1 MLMLDFHVVRGLLE
15 AHGDALRH
23 EVRPFRVGSV
33 DFDFARHRYLT
44 GVINLSTDSW
54 YKESVCR
61 TTEEALA
68 RGEMLAADGA
78 AMIDVGAE
86 STLPDA
92 RRVDVQGQLDQLLPV
107 VDGLVAKNLV
117 VSVESYHPEVLDT
130 CGRRGAQV
138 FNLTG
143 MREAD
148 EVFRVAGR
156 HGAAVILCYVQGDTV
171 REVDDFVRSDDMIPI
186 LLDYFRD
193 LTERAARYG
202 VTKCFIDPGLG
213 FYYKNLQDSAR
224 RVTYQMD
231 TFLHAFRLWA
241 LGFPIFN
248 IVPHAPEVFLDD
260 ERRKAE
266 PFFAVLAALGGTHM
280 IRTHEVRA
288 LSRVIGALELYRGR

>member
-1 MLMLDFHVVRGLLE
+1 MLDFTVIHRLVT
-15 AHGDALRH
+15 AHGEALRH
-23 EVRPFRVGSV
+23 EVRPFAVGPVS
-33 DFDFARHRYLT
+33 FDFSARRYLT

-61 TTEEALA
+61 TPDEAIA
-68 RGEMLAADGA
+68 RGEMLAAEGA
-78 AMIDVGAE
+78 SMIDIGAE

-92 RRVDVQGQLDQLLPV
+92 RRVDVAGQLELLRPV
-107 VDGLVAKNLV
+107 VDGLIARNLV
-117 VSVESYHPEVLDT
+117 VSVESYHPEVLDA
-130 CGRRGAQV
+130 CARRGAQV

-148 EVFRVAGR
+148 EVFRLAAQYD
-156 HGAAVILCYVQGDTV
+156 AAVILCYVQGETV
-171 REVDDFVRSDDMIPI
+171 REVGDFARSEDMVPV

-193 LTERAARYG
+193 LTSRAAQHG
-202 VTKCFIDPGLG
+202 VRKCFIDPGLG
-213 FYYKNLQDSAR
+213 FYYKNLQDSAQ

-231 TFLHAFRLWA
+231 TFLHAFRLWS

-248 IVPHAPEVFLDD
+248 IVPHAPEVFLED

-288 LSRVIGALELYRGR
+288 LSRVLGALELYRDR

>member
-1 MLMLDFHVVRGLLE
+1 MLDFKVVHRLLQ
-15 AHGDALRH
+15 AHGAALQH
-23 EVRPFRVGSV
+23 DVRNFSIGPVS
-33 DFDFARHRYLT
+33 FDFAAKRYLT

-61 TTEEALA
+61 TTDEALA
-68 RGEMLAADGA
+68 RGAQLARDGA
-78 AMIDVGAE
+78 VMIDVGAE

-92 RRVDVQGQLDQLLPV
+92 RQVDAKGQLEMILPV
-107 VDGLVAKNLV
+107 VDGLIAQDLV

-130 CGRRGAQV
+130 CARHGAQV

-143 MREAD
+143 MRDAD
-148 EVFRVAGR
+148 EVFKVAGQ
-156 HGAAVILCYVQGDTV
+156 HGAAVILCYVQGETV
-171 REVDDFVRSDDMIPI
+171 RQVGDFVRSEDMAPVLI
-186 LLDYFRD
+186 DYFRD
-193 LTERAARYG
+193 LTDRAARFG
-202 VTKCFIDPGLG
+202 VTKCFIDAGLG
-213 FYYKNLQDSAR
+213 FYYKNLQDSAQ

-231 TFLHAFRLWA
+231 TFLHAFRLWS
-241 LGFPIFN
+241 LGFPVFN

-288 LSRVIGALELYRGR
+288 LSRVLGALELYRGE

>member
-1 MLMLDFHVVRGLLE
+1 MLDFKVVRRLLE
-15 AHGDALRH
+15 AHGDALQH
-23 EVRPFRVGSV
+23 EIRPFRIGSV
-33 DFDFARHRYLT
+33 DFDFAQRRYLT

-61 TTEEALA
+61 TTDEALT

-78 AMIDVGAE
+78 VMIDVGAE

-92 RRVDVQGQLDQLLPV
+92 RRVDVKGQLEMLLPV
-107 VDGLVAKNLV
+107 VDGLVAKDRI
-117 VSVESYHPEVLDT
+117 VSVESYHPEVLDV
-130 CGRRGAQV
+130 CAQHGAQV

-156 HGAAVILCYVQGDTV
+156 HDAAVILCYVQGQTV
-171 REVDDFVRSDDMIPI
+171 REVGDFKRSEDMIPV
-186 LLDYFRD
+186 LTDYFRD
-193 LTERAARYG
+193 LTNRAAKHG

-213 FYYKNLQDSAR
+213 FYYKNLQDSAQ

-231 TFLHAFRLWA
+231 TFLHAFRLWS

-288 LSRVIGALELYRGR
+288 LSRVLGALELYRGQ

>member
-1 MLMLDFHVVRGLLE
+1 MLDFKVVHRLLQ
-15 AHGDALRH
+15 AHGEALQH
-23 EVRPFRVGSV
+23 EVRPFQIGPVT
-33 DFDFARHRYLT
+33 FDFASRRYLT

-61 TTEEALA
+61 TTEEAIA
-68 RGEMLAADGA
+68 RAEMLAANGA
-78 AMIDVGAE
+78 AMVDIGAE

-92 RRVDVQGQLDQLLPV
+92 RRVDVAGQLEMLLPV
-107 VDGLVAKNLV
+107 VDGMIARNLV

-130 CGRRGAQV
+130 CARHGAQV

-143 MREAD
+143 MKEAD
-148 EVFRVAGR
+148 EVFRVAGQ
-156 HGAAVILCYVQGDTV
+156 HDAAVILCYVQGETV
-171 REVDDFVRSDDMIPI
+171 REVGDFQRSEDMVPV

-193 LTERAARYG
+193 LTARAARFG
-202 VTKCFIDPGLG
+202 VKKCFIDPGLG
-213 FYYKNLQDSAR
+213 FYYKNLQDSAQ

-231 TFLHAFRLWA
+231 TFLHAFRLWS

-248 IVPHAPEVFLDD
+248 IVPHAPEVFLED

-288 LSRVIGALELYRGR
+288 LSRVLGALELYRAR

>member
-1 MLMLDFHVVRGLLE
+1 MLDFKVVRALLAKHGE
-15 AHGDALRH
+15 ALQH
-23 EVRPFRVGSV
+23 EIRPFSIGSV
-33 DFDFARHRYLT
+33 NFDFSARRYLT

-61 TTEEALA
+61 TADEALA

-78 AMIDVGAE
+78 VVIDVGAE

-92 RRVDVQGQLDQLLPV
+92 RRVDDQEQLEMLLPV
-107 VDGLVAKNLV
+107 VDGLVAKNRI
-117 VSVESYHPEVLDT
+117 VSVESYHPGVLDT
-130 CGRRGAQV
+130 CARHGAQV

-156 HGAAVILCYVQGDTV
+156 HGAAVILCYVQGETV
-171 REVDDFVRSDDMIPI
+171 REVGDFVLSEDMVPL

-193 LTERAARYG
+193 LTDRAARHG

-213 FYYKNLQDSAR
+213 FYYKNLQDSAQ
-224 RVTYQMD
+224 RVTYQMN
-231 TFLHAFRLWA
+231 TFLHAFRLWS

-248 IVPHAPEVFLDD
+248 IVPHAPEVFLED

-288 LSRVIGALELYRGR
+288 LSRVIGALELYRDG

>member
-1 MLMLDFHVVRGLLE
+1 MLDFKVVRRLLE
-15 AHGDALRH
+15 AHGAALQH
-23 EVRPFRVGSV
+23 EIRPFSIGTQT
-33 DFDFARHRYLT
+33 FDFAKRRYLT

-61 TTEEALA
+61 TPDEAIA
-68 RGEMLAADGA
+68 RGLQLAADGA
-78 AMIDVGAE
+78 SIIDVGAE

-92 RRVDVQGQLDQLLPV
+92 RRVDENQQLEMLLPV
-107 VDGLVAKNLV
+107 VKGLVSQDKV
-117 VSVESYHPEVLDT
+117 VSVESYHPAVLDA
-130 CGRRGAQV
+130 CARQGAQV

-148 EVFRVAGR
+148 EVFRLAGR
-156 HGAAVILCYVQGDTV
+156 HEAAVILCYVQGETV
-171 REVDDFVRSDDMIPI
+171 REVGDFQQADDMIPE

-193 LTERAARYG
+193 LTERAAAHG
-202 VTKCFIDPGLG
+202 VTKCFIDAGLG

-231 TFLHAFRLWA
+231 TFLHAFRLWS

-248 IVPHAPEVFLDD
+248 IVPHAPEVFLED

-288 LSRVIGALELYRGR
+288 LSRVMSALELYRAE

>member
-1 MLMLDFHVVRGLLE
+1 MLDFKVVHRLLE
-15 AHGDALRH
+15 AHAEALQH
-23 EVRPFRVGSV
+23 EVRPFQIGPVA
-33 DFDFARHRYLT
+33 FDFSSRRYLT

-61 TTEEALA
+61 TAEEAIA
-68 RGEMLAADGA
+68 RAEMLAADGA
-78 AMIDVGAE
+78 SLIDVGAE

-92 RRVDVQGQLDQLLPV
+92 RRVDVAGQLEMLLPV
-107 VDGLVAKNLV
+107 VDGMIERNLV

-130 CGRRGAQV
+130 CARHGAQV

-143 MREAD
+143 MKEAD
-148 EVFRVAGR
+148 EVFRVAGQ
-156 HGAAVILCYVQGDTV
+156 HGAAVILCYVQGETV
-171 REVDDFVRSDDMIPI
+171 REVGDFQRSADMVPV
-186 LLDYFRD
+186 LLDHFRD
-193 LTERAARYG
+193 LTARAARFG

-213 FYYKNLQDSAR
+213 FYYKNLQDSAQ

-231 TFLHAFRLWA
+231 TFLHAFRLWS

-248 IVPHAPEVFLDD
+248 IVPHAPEVFLED

-288 LSRVIGALELYRGR
+288 LSRVLGALELYRAR

>member
-1 MLMLDFHVVRGLLE
+1 MLDFKVVDQLLR
-15 AHGDALRH
+15 AHGAALRH
-23 EVRPFRVGSV
+23 DIRPFTIGSKV
-33 DFDFARHRYLT
+33 FDFAARRYLT

-54 YKESVCR
+54 YRESVCR

-68 RGEMLAADGA
+68 RGAQLAAEGA
-78 AMIDVGAE
+78 SMIDIGAE

-92 RRVDVQGQLDQLLPV
+92 RRVDEAEQLEMLCPV
-107 VDGLVAKNLV
+107 VEGLVARNQI
-117 VSVESYHPEVLDT
+117 VSVESYYPKVLDT
-130 CGRRGAQV
+130 CARQGAQV

-148 EVFRVAGR
+148 EVFKLAAR
-156 HGAAVILCYVQGDTV
+156 HEAAVILCYVQGDTV
-171 REVDDFVRSDDMIPI
+171 REVGDFVRSEDMIPV

-193 LTERAARYG
+193 LTARAAQYG
-202 VTKCFIDPGLG
+202 VTRCFIDAGLG
-213 FYYKNLQDSAR
+213 FYYKNLQDSVQ

-231 TFLHAFRLWA
+231 TFLHAFRLWS

-248 IVPHAPEVFLDD
+248 IVPHAPEVFQED
-260 ERRKAE
+260 ERRRAE

-288 LSRVIGALELYRGR
+288 LSRVLRALEMYRAR